1 MFTRNYF
8 ILPWISRSVCI
19 PKTYFT
25 FFKNSF
31 WFEYI
36 SLICRVISVW
46 FTKLPRD
53 HRSYQVKSFVLF
65 LLSNF
70 NESDSFCRDNIS
82 LCFAVF
88 YWSIFNTCI
97 LGGSQISFL
106 VLIIPCRPM
115 PMFLISNLFCL
126 VLKMSM
132 RLLFTTFLSF
142 RFRVYLSD
150 ICFVRYATAFA
161 CQNSA
166 VILQVVCEESRHYF
180 QYPCLLSLFTSYKIY
195 LILCDKVSSID
206 TFLFVWLIVLI
217 HFLSTLGNT

>member
-126 VLKMSM
+126 VLKKCQWDCF
-132 RLLFTTFLSF
+132 LLHFCLFVLEFTYPIFVLSDMQQLLHVKILLWFFKSFVKKVDTTFNIHAFSHFLLPIKFISFCVIRSQASTLSS
-142 RFRVYLSD
+142 LSD
-150 ICFVRYATAFA
+150 
-161 CQNSA
+161 
-166 VILQVVCEESRHYF
+166 
-180 QYPCLLSLFTSYKIY
+180 
-195 LILCDKVSSID
+195 
-206 TFLFVWLIVLI
+206 
-217 HFLSTLGNT
+217 